1 MAAVKLRLYHWEPVT
16 ECAKVMICLREM
28 ELDFTS
34 EYVDILEFKQF
45 SKKLLGM
52 NPAGQ
57 VPVLAYGKT
66 AISEST
72 LINEFLVEAFP
83 GKGLAPTD
91 PKGWYALQAW
101 GKYLDYNLGPS
112 VATLGWHATMVPL
125 MKQRDPKKLEKA
137 VGKIPVKERQAAW
150 TAATSEAYAPE
161 QLADS
166 KRKVELAVKRM
177 DAALGNSPWLMGEDY
192 SIIDINAFA
201 LSSTLPRLAPEV
213 VNPNITPNLVKWLDR
228 IAARPAVAEVLAMR
242 RMTEPRDVYAPGP
255 EHSRWG

>member
-1 MAAVKLRLYHWEPVT
+1 VKLKLYHWEPVT

-28 ELDFTS
+28 GLAFS
-34 EYVDILEFKQF
+34 SQYVDILEFKQF
-45 SKKLLGM
+45 AKRVLGM

-57 VPVLAYGKT
+57 VPVLVYGRE

-83 GKGLAPTD
+83 GKNLAPTD
-91 PKGWYALQAW
+91 PKGWYETQCW

-112 VATLGWHATMVPL
+112 VATLGWHATMAPL

-137 VGKIPVKERQAAW
+137 VAKIPIKERQAAW
-150 TAATSEAYAPE
+150 TAATGDAYTPE

-166 KRKVELAVKRM
+166 RRKIELAVKRIETTLA
-177 DAALGNSPWLMGEDY
+177 DSPWLMGEDY

-201 LSSTLPRLAPEV
+201 LSSSLPRLVPEL
-213 VNPNITPNLVKWLDR
+213 VNAGTTPRVMKWLER
-228 IAARPAVAEVLAMR
+228 IAARPAVGEALAMR
-242 RMTEPRDVYAPGP
+242 TMTEPQDVYAPGP